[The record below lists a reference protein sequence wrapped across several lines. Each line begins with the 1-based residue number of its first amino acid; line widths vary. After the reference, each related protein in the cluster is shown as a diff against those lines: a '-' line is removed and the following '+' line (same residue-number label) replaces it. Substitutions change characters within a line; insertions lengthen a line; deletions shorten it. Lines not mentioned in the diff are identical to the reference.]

1 MSNLRD
7 KAISLATRAINSPK
21 LLEQLDNE
29 IYETFILSLI
39 PFSIN
44 LAQQL
49 DILRPVTN
57 PETKILFW
65 EAAGILTSQKDY
77 S

>member
-1 MSNLRD
+1 MSNLKD

-21 LLEQLDNE
+21 LLEQLDSE
-29 IYETFILSLI
+29 TYETFILSVT

-49 DILRPVTN
+49 NELRPITN
-57 PETKILFW
+57 PETKLLFW

>member
-1 MSNLRD
+1 MSNLKD
-7 KAISLATRAINSPK
+7 KAISLAARAINSPK

-29 IYETFILSLI
+29 IYETFILSVI

-49 DILRPVTN
+49 DKLRPITN

>member
-21 LLEQLDNE
+21 LLEQLDND
-29 IYETFILSLI
+29 IYETFILSVAS
-39 PFSIN
+39 FSIN

-49 DILRPVTN
+49 DKLRPITN

-65 EAAGILTSQKDY
+65 EAVGILTNQEDY
-77 S
+77 N

>member
-1 MSNLRD
+1 MSNLRN

-65 EAAGILTSQKDY
+65 EAVGILTSQKDY

>member
-29 IYETFILSLI
+29 IYETFILSVI

-49 DILRPVTN
+49 DILRSVTN